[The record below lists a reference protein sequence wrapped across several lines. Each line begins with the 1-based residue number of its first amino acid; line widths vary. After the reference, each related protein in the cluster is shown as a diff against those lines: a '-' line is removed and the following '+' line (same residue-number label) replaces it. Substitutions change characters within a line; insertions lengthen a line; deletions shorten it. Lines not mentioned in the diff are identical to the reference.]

1 MDRQEVDEEV
11 MRRVRKVADDTSRGI
26 TRTICETILQHP
38 EGLQNRSL
46 SLTTGC
52 SDTKIREM
60 TRFLR
65 MIDVLRLVET
75 TNTREKRW
83 QLTETTR
90 TLMETIHGR
99 KRL

>member
-1 MDRQEVDEEV
+1 
-11 MRRVRKVADDTSRGI
+11 
-26 TRTICETILQHP
+26 
-38 EGLQNRSL
+38 
-46 SLTTGC
+46 
-52 SDTKIREM
+52 M